1 MQKARS
7 RMITAIKVNEIIE
20 DTSGDYFEIVSKHD
34 TIDALYGLEHRTL
47 TDNDIKALKE
57 GNFLY
62 CTDGEYAQIISYD
75 PQESEKV

>member
-1 MQKARS
+1 
-7 RMITAIKVNEIIE
+7 MIDAIRVNEVIKNM
-20 DTSGDYFEIVSKHD
+20 SGYHFEIVRKYD
-34 TIDALYGLEHRTL
+34 TIDALWGLEHRRL

-75 PQESEKV
+75 PEKGEEKT

>member
-1 MQKARS
+1 
-7 RMITAIKVNEIIE
+7 MIDAIRVNEIIKNM
-20 DTSGDYFEIVSKHD
+20 SANCFEIVRKYD
-34 TIDALYGLEHRTL
+34 TIDALYGLEHRRL

-75 PQESEKV
+75 LEESEKE